1 MLACFARAKD
11 MVPFKSILACDLL
24 PISPISF
31 GRFLNS
37 ELLTKSKR
45 GDRLDDGCSH
55 G

>member
-1 MLACFARAKD
+1 MLVCFARAKG

-37 ELLTKSKR
+37 EAQTKCKR
-45 GDRLDDGCSH
+45 GDGLDDGCSH